1 MSYSLTHTNQT
12 PLLQK
17 SVIQGNKLL
26 WMIHVYMMYFTVGL
40 HRTLYVTHIHG
51 ARPMDALKSRRTG
64 ITVFKVVFIYKYG

>member
-17 SVIQGNKLL
+17 SVIQGNKLDDTC
-26 WMIHVYMMYFTVGL
+26 IHMSYFTVGL

-64 ITVFKVVFIYKYG
+64 ITVFNVVYIYKYG